1 MSRRWGRLRV
11 LTLLVVVALAGVG
24 CDSVIDRAAAPDV
37 EASSSPELVQEAVE
51 YGGWVLLGN
60 SKVLL
65 VRREVIRDRKYQI
78 AAEMSP
84 TDFSSML
91 EQSRFTA
98 PFAKD
103 VPPYL
108 TTTIAGPDLATSPSV
123 RRAQEWFT
131 SSAGKVM
138 LRDVV
143 VDERDANTRVVH
155 IEFRGV

>member
-1 MSRRWGRLRV
+1 METS
-11 LTLLVVVALAGVG
+11 T
-24 CDSVIDRAAAPDV
+24 SV
-37 EASSSPELVQEAVE
+37 ELVREAVE
-51 YGGWVLLGN
+51 YGGWVLPGN

-65 VRREVIRDRKYQI
+65 VRKEIIRDRKYQV

-84 TDFSSML
+84 TDFASML

-98 PFAKD
+98 PFARD
-103 VPPYL
+103 APPYL
-108 TTTIAGPDLATSPSV
+108 TTPIAGPDLATSPSV
-123 RRAQEWFT
+123 QRAQEWFT
-131 SSAGKVM
+131 SSAGRVM